1 MAYTTID
8 KPDEHFNTILYTGDG
23 SADNDITGVGFAPD
37 WVWAKNRG
45 AADAHWV
52 LDSTRGATK
61 GLYTNGTAAENTQN
75 HLISF
80 DSDGFSVGN
89 QANGLNTSSN
99 NYVAWNWKANGGT
112 TSSNSDGNITSTVQA
127 NTTAGFSIITYTGN
141 FTDNQ
146 TIGHGLSQA
155 PEALIIK
162 NRDHTSGTSWV
173 IYHKGLNFP
182 TKDLIYFNSNA
193 ANDHDPTFNNTAPSS
208 SVITMGAYSF
218 NNRSGDSHVCYAF
231 HSVKGYSKF
240 GSYTGNGNA
249 DGAFVYTGFKP
260 KWVMIKCT
268 TSASTSW
275 NIFDTTREDDG
286 GSEDGNVMTEFLQA
300 DSSGAENTSG
310 SNISDF
316 LSNGFKCR
324 GTSSATNGSGQTY
337 IYFAFAEH
345 PFVSSKGVPVTAR

>member
-8 KPDEHFNTILYTGDG
+8 NGEEHFNTVLYTGDG

-112 TSSNSDGNITSTVQA
+112 TTTNDASATSVGTIDSVYQA
-127 NTTAGFSIITYTGN
+127 NTTAGFSIVTYTG
-141 FTDNQ
+141 TGSAG
-146 TIGHGLSQA
+146 TIAHGLGA
-155 PEALIIK
+155 TPKTYWIK
-162 NRDHTSGTSWV
+162 RRSSGTADWY
-173 IYHKGLNFP
+173 IYHSSIGATKNLRLNKTDTPSTDSDIFNDTEP
-182 TKDLIYFNSNA
+182 T
-193 ANDHDPTFNNTAPSS
+193 S
-208 SVITMGAYSF
+208 SVFSLGSSFSNTSSKNYVAYCFSE
-218 NNRSGDSHVCYAF
+218 
-231 HSVKGYSKF
+231 VKGYSKF
-240 GSYTGNGNA
+240 GSYTGNNSTN
-249 DGAFVYTGFKP
+249 GAFVYTGFKP
-260 KWVMIKCT
+260 AWLMVK
-268 TSASTSW
+268 
-275 NIFDTTREDDG
+275 R
-286 GSEDGNVMTEFLQA
+286 
-300 DSSGAENTSG
+300 TSG
-310 SNISDF
+310 TANWDITTAAISQNQIDERLRANLSNAEESTGYVDF
-316 LSNGFKCR
+316 LSNGFKMR
-324 GTSSATNGSGQTY
+324 NTNSSQNNGTY
-337 IYFAFAEH
+337 IYLAFAEH

>member
-8 KPDEHFNTILYTGDG
+8 NGEEHFNTVLYTGDG

-112 TSSNSDGNITSTVQA
+112 TSSNTDGSITSTVQA
-127 NTTAGFSIITYTGN
+127 NTTAGFSIVTYTGSGSAGS
-141 FTDNQ
+141 F
-146 TIGHGLSQA
+146 GHGLTS
-155 PEALIIK
+155 PKIIIIK
-162 NRDHTSGTSWV
+162 DRDDSNSWYFHTTAIDGSDDYVFLDQTTAKSNASAGYSIGTSVYNMGGAGSVTNLSGTDYV
-173 IYHKGLNFP
+173 
-182 TKDLIYFNSNA
+182 
-193 ANDHDPTFNNTAPSS
+193 
-208 SVITMGAYSF
+208 AYCF
-218 NNRSGDSHVCYAF
+218 QEI
-231 HSVKGYSKF
+231 KGYSKF
-240 GSYTGNGNA
+240 SSYTGNGNA
-249 DGAFVYTGFKP
+249 DGAFVYTGFRPAFVIGK
-260 KWVMIKCT
+260 KT
-268 TSASTSW
+268 
-275 NIFDTTREDDG
+275 
-286 GSEDGNVMTEFLQA
+286 
-300 DSSGAENTSG
+300 SGADNWYLMDTKRLPFNSSDG
-310 SNISDF
+310 DRVFPNLSNAESTDGPRIDF
-316 LSNGFKCR
+316 VSNGFKIKTAA
-324 GTSSATNGSGQTY
+324 GLFNDSGATY
-337 IYFAFAEH
+337 IYMAFAEH

>member
-8 KPDEHFNTILYTGDG
+8 NGEEHFNTILYTGDG

-112 TSSNSDGNITSTVQA
+112 TSSNTDGSITSTVQA
-127 NTTAGFSIITYTGN
+127 NTTAGFSIVTYTGSGSAGS
-141 FTDNQ
+141 F
-146 TIGHGLSQA
+146 GHGLTS
-155 PEALIIK
+155 PKIIIIK
-162 NRDHTSGTSWV
+162 DRDDSNSWYFHTTAIDGSDDYVFLDQTTAKSNASAGYSIGTSVYNMGGAGSVTNLSGTDYV
-173 IYHKGLNFP
+173 
-182 TKDLIYFNSNA
+182 
-193 ANDHDPTFNNTAPSS
+193 
-208 SVITMGAYSF
+208 AYCF
-218 NNRSGDSHVCYAF
+218 QEI
-231 HSVKGYSKF
+231 KGYSKF
-240 GSYTGNGNA
+240 SSYTGNGNA
-249 DGAFVYTGFKP
+249 DGAFVYTGFRPAFVIGK
-260 KWVMIKCT
+260 KT
-268 TSASTSW
+268 
-275 NIFDTTREDDG
+275 
-286 GSEDGNVMTEFLQA
+286 
-300 DSSGAENTSG
+300 SGADNWYLMDTKRLPFNSSDG
-310 SNISDF
+310 DRVFPNLSNAESTDGPRIDF
-316 LSNGFKCR
+316 VSNGFKIKTAA
-324 GTSSATNGSGQTY
+324 GLFNDSGATY
-337 IYFAFAEH
+337 IYMAFAEH

>member
-8 KPDEHFNTILYTGDG
+8 NGEEHFNTILYTGDG

-112 TSSNSDGNITSTVQA
+112 TSSNSNGTITSTVQA

-141 FTDNQ
+141 FTNNQ
-146 TIGHGLSQA
+146 TIGHGLNQA
-155 PEALIIK
+155 PEALFIK
-162 NRDHTSGTSWV
+162 NRDSSTSWV
-173 IYHKGLNFP
+173 IYNKGLNFP
-182 TKDLIYFNSNA
+182 TKDLVYFNSNPS
-193 ANDHDPTFNNTAPSS
+193 NDHDPTFNDTAPSS

-218 NNRSGDSHVCYAF
+218 NNKSGDSHVCYAF

-240 GSYTGNGNA
+240 GAYIGNGNA
-249 DGAFVYTGFKP
+249 DGPFVYTGFKP
-260 KWVMIKCT
+260 ALLITKVDNSGNWFIVDNKRDTDNEVQEILFPNLSNAET
-268 TSASTSW
+268 T
-275 NIFDTTREDDG
+275 
-286 GSEDGNVMTEFLQA
+286 GS
-300 DSSGAENTSG
+300 SG
-310 SNISDF
+310 SNRFDF
-316 LSNGFKCR
+316 LSNGFKVR
-324 GTSSATNGSGQTY
+324 GNGSAINVGSNRTF
-337 IYFAFAEH
+337 YFAFAEH